1 MTDLTVTDPH
11 NSKTVDIGICTY
23 RRPALVATLLSL
35 FELEVPQ
42 GVTIR
47 LIVADNDE
55 EPSAKASVD
64 RLRESSPFEIAYVH
78 CPKSNISIARNACLS
93 ECRADYLAFIDDD
106 ETAPPHWLAA
116 LLEKADETGAD
127 VVLGPVT
134 AVYRENAPGW
144 MKRGDFHSTVPVW
157 VSGQIITGYT
167 CNTLLKMDAPSVKDR
182 RFALALGQ
190 SGGEDTHFFSHLH
203 AAGGRIVFA
212 EKAVLSEPVPENRA
226 RFMWLAKRR
235 FRSGQTHGRV
245 LAEKKPGA
253 RRVMQVVKAGS
264 KALYCAVFAALNGF
278 NAVRRNRYAL
288 RGALHMGSVSGAF
301 GVREIRQY
309 GTVEAT

>member
-1 MTDLTVTDPH
+1 MP
-11 NSKTVDIGICTY
+11 
-23 RRPALVATLLSL
+23 
-35 FELEVPQ
+35 
-42 GVTIR
+42 
-47 LIVADNDE
+47 
-55 EPSAKASVD
+55 
-64 RLRESSPFEIAYVH
+64 
-78 CPKSNISIARNACLS
+78 
-93 ECRADYLAFIDDD
+93 ADYLAFIDDD

-116 LLEKADETGAD
+116 LLEKADETGAET
-127 VVLGPVT
+127 VLGPVT
-134 AVYRENAPGW
+134 AVYRDNAPGW

-157 VSGQIITGYT
+157 VNGEIITGYT
-167 CNTLLKMDAPSVKDR
+167 CNTLLKMDAPSVKGR

-212 EKAVLSEPVPENRA
+212 EDAVLSEPVPENRA
-226 RFMWLAKRR
+226 SFMWLAKRR

-253 RRVMQVVKAGS
+253 RRVVQVLKAGS
-264 KALYCAVFAALNGF
+264 KVLYCGVFAALSGF

-288 RGALHMGSVSGAF
+288 RAALHMGSMSGAF

-309 GTVEAT
+309 GAVEAT